1 MSLYKYT
8 KAPIKVKVAPP
19 ENQVDEPDESKDPIE
34 EDESTGGFSRFY
46 LRNAKYI
53 FPIITGLIGVSLL
66 MAEAV
71 PFARQALAE
80 KLSTKYDT
88 EVVALAD
95 PKVLGAESVLISNPD
110 SEYFK
115 NLVSEIQKHSNSV
128 EKPDESFDERFY
140 LTIPTINAEN
150 IPVASNVESFDPS
163 VYKPVLESALAHF
176 KGTPLPFQNGN
187 TVIYGHSAAGI
198 LGGYRGTQYIFSK
211 LQDLNIG
218 DEIDIKVKDEDI
230 TYQVT
235 QTKIIEPE
243 NMSVLESR
251 PGRKSLTL
259 VTCYPNG
266 HNAKRLVVT
275 AEER

>member
-1 MSLYKYT
+1 MALYKYT
-8 KAPIKVKVAPP
+8 KAPIKVRIPDGAPEIEP
-19 ENQVDEPDESKDPIE
+19 EPEIE
-34 EDESTGGFSRFY
+34 EQKIDNDDSGFSRLF

-53 FPIITGLIGVSLL
+53 FPVITGLLGITLL
-66 MAEAV
+66 LAEAV
-71 PFARQALAE
+71 PFASQALAE
-80 KLSTKYDT
+80 KLSPKYDN
-88 EVVALAD
+88 EIVALAD
-95 PKVLGAESVLISNPD
+95 PKVLGVENVLISNPD
-110 SEYFK
+110 SDYFQ
-115 NLVSEIQKHSNSV
+115 NLVTEIKKNSSSLD
-128 EKPDESFDERFY
+128 KPDESFKEKFY
-140 LTIPTINAEN
+140 LTIPAINAEN

-218 DEIDIKVKDEDI
+218 DEVDIKIEGENIK
-230 TYQVT
+230 YQVT

-251 PGRKSLTL
+251 QGSKSITL